1 MSRKNVYFTIF
12 LAALIAACDKSSVSN
27 SELETKSLITPLY
40 EFSQNIKITTPLKEM
55 KRGEIVKAGVTI
67 RNTSSEEW
75 PSKGGS
81 PVHFSYHWLDKAGN
95 IVVFDGERTALPMD
109 IEAGESVNIRA
120 LIKAPERPGNYILRM
135 TMVQEFVAWFD
146 HRGAKVLNVPVVI
159 K

>member
-1 MSRKNVYFTIF
+1 MCIKNVYFTFF
-12 LAALIAACDKSSVSN
+12 LAALITACDTSSVSN
-27 SELETKSLITPLY
+27 SALETKSPIMPLY
-40 EFSQNIKITTPLKEM
+40 EFSQKIKITTPLKEM
-55 KRGEIVKAGVTI
+55 KRGEIVRAGVTI
-67 RNTSSEEW
+67 RNTSSEVW

-81 PVHFSYHWLDKAGN
+81 PVHLSYHWLDKAGN
-95 IVVFDGERTALPMD
+95 VVVFDGERTALPMD
-109 IEAGESVNIRA
+109 IEAGGSANVRA